1 MKSEDVNDKYSTADY
16 MRDSFRKE
24 FFFGVGDSVNIHL
37 DTWKDNIKGSFAE
50 FEFEN
55 ISEENTYFLA
65 KKITED
71 SNPIIIAE
79 LTVDDISKMYFHSKT
94 REVPM
99 GRESWS
105 KGFKYHREDGP
116 L

>member
-1 MKSEDVNDKYSTADY
+1 MEIYDSEKYRCIVLSPLMKSEDVNDKYSTADY

-55 ISEENTYFLA
+55 ISEENTYFPA
-65 KKITED
+65 KKVYRGFEPDYYCRVD
-71 SNPIIIAE
+71 S
-79 LTVDDISKMYFHSKT
+79 
-94 REVPM
+94 
-99 GRESWS
+99 
-105 KGFKYHREDGP
+105 
-116 L
+116 